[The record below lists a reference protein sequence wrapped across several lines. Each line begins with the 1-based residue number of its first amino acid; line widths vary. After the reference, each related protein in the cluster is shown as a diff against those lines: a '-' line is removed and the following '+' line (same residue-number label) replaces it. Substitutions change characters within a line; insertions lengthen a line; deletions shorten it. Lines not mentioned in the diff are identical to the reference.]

1 VCGVPPECPLH
12 ALTRAAAPATRP
24 GPPPP
29 TPPLACSSESLKIV
43 LFERGEYPSFANCGL
58 PYYAG
63 GVIAK
68 RENLLV
74 QTAAGLQAR
83 FAFDVRTRH
92 EVTAID
98 RAAKTVAVRELASGR
113 QFEQPYDVLILA
125 TGAKPLRPPIPGLED
140 AAAAGNL
147 HTLRTI
153 PDTDAIKARADAL
166 LAEAA
171 AAPAGTPKPRAVVVG
186 GGFIGEPAREG
197 GRRGC

>member
-1 VCGVPPECPLH
+1 M
-12 ALTRAAAPATRP
+12 
-24 GPPPP
+24 
-29 TPPLACSSESLKIV
+29 KIV
-43 LFERGEYPSFANCGL
+43 LFERGEFPSFANCGL

-68 RENLLV
+68 RESLLV

-92 EVTAID
+92 EVTAIN
-98 RAAKTVAVRELASGR
+98 RAAKTVAVRNLVTGGV
-113 QFEQPYDVLILA
+113 FEQAYDALILA
-125 TGAKPLRPPIPGLED
+125 TGAKPMRPPIPGLED

-147 HTLRTI
+147 YTLRTI

-171 AAPAGTPKPRAVVVG
+171 AAPAGAAKPHAVVVG
-186 GGFIGEPAREG
+186 GGFIGERGPVV
-197 GRRGC
+197 GRLI